1 MLYTSAPLE
10 RIYANLNLSEADK
23 KKELEKQR
31 REAEY
36 RDVSLPYGRVVT
48 RREGENYI
56 IERIN
61 STNMSDYLNEE
72 YFPGKP
78 FKNSENK

>member
-10 RIYANLNLSEADK
+10 RIYANFNLSEADK
-23 KKELEKQR
+23 KKEQEKRQ

-36 RDVSLPYGRVVT
+36 RDAALPYGRVVT
-48 RREGENYI
+48 RREGENYV

-61 STNMSDYLNEE
+61 STDMSDYLNEE
-72 YFPGKP
+72 YSPGKP
-78 FKNSENK
+78 YKKFENK